1 MSDTR
6 TPTWL
11 DRLSDMVDDTRRP
24 VWNSSPKRHRATWTA
39 TPADTRRVST
49 HRGWPYN

>member
-1 MSDTR
+1 MSATR

-24 VWNSSPKRHRATWTA
+24 VWNSSPRRHRATWTA
-39 TPADTRRVST
+39 TLADTRRT
-49 HRGWPYN
+49 PARRARPNG